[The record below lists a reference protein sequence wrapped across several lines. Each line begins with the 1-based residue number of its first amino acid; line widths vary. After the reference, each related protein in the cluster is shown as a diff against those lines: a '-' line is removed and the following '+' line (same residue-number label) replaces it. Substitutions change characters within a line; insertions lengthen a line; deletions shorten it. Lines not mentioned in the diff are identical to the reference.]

1 VKKKH
6 CCANEAQFCSCDR
19 NRTFF
24 VDVKRVKRFVNAHGL
39 HGRKSGKD
47 KQNVEIAT
55 PLKFSA
61 DAHAVNAMQYNEY

>member
-1 VKKKH
+1 M
-6 CCANEAQFCSCDR
+6 
-19 NRTFF
+19 
-24 VDVKRVKRFVNAHGL
+24 NAHGL